1 MTLRRTIL
9 AALISAAMLG
19 SAAVAVAQQPGGM
32 MGGQGA
38 GPGMMGTPSAQTP
51 DRGGAPATAPG
62 PASGGVPCPGYPGG
76 YGMGSRMMGGYGGY
90 GMGPGMMGPGM
101 MGGYGD
107 YGMGPGMMANT
118 PLYALDLSDDQRA
131 KIIGIQR
138 DLRNRMLD
146 LGVKMTERPAKL
158 IQFYGDETP
167 DRKAIVSNYKAL
179 QDLQNEGLEARLD
192 ASEKVE
198 AVLTKAQREQL
209 RASGAGWMRP

>member
-9 AALISAAMLG
+9 AALVSAAMLG
-19 SAAVAVAQQPGGM
+19 SAAVVVAQQPGGM

-76 YGMGSRMMGGYGGY
+76 YGMG
-90 GMGPGMMGPGM
+90 PGMMGPGM
-101 MGGYGD
+101 MGGYGG
-107 YGMGPGMMANT
+107 YGMGSGMMANAS
-118 PLYALDLSDDQRA
+118 LYALDLSDDQRA

-146 LGVKMTERPAKL
+146 LGVKMTERSAKL
-158 IQFYGDETP
+158 IQFYGDETL

-198 AVLTKAQREQL
+198 AVLTKVQREQL
-209 RASGAGWMRP
+209 RVSGAGWMRP

>member
-1 MTLRRTIL
+1 M
-9 AALISAAMLG
+9 MEG
-19 SAAVAVAQQPGGM
+19 YGGYGM
-32 MGGQGA
+32 
-38 GPGMMGTPSAQTP
+38 GPGMMG
-51 DRGGAPATAPG
+51 PG
-62 PASGGVPCPGYPGG
+62 
-76 YGMGSRMMGGYGGY
+76 MMEGYGGY

-101 MGGYGD
+101 MGGYGG
-107 YGMGPGMMANT
+107 YGMGSGMMANAS
-118 PLYALDLSDDQRA
+118 LYALDLSDDQRA
-131 KIIGIQR
+131 KIIGIRR

-146 LGVKMTERPAKL
+146 LGVKMTERSAKL

-198 AVLTKAQREQL
+198 AVLTKVQREQL